1 MGEMD
6 TATKALTSD
15 ILGGCG
21 LKSAAKT
28 EVEIEFQ
35 LQYANFSLDKV
46 LGVISNGLRSLEKM
60 IEAICYHVSGPA
72 EFLDQLC
79 AGTWS
84 LPGHRTSKTC
94 TSSC

>member
-1 MGEMD
+1 MGEVD

-28 EVEIEFQ
+28 EQVEIEFQ
-35 LQYANFSLDKV
+35 LQYTNLDRV
-46 LGVISNGLRSLEKM
+46 LDVILNGLRSLEKM
-60 IEAICYHVSGPA
+60 IEAICYHISGSA

-84 LPGHRTSKTC
+84 LPGHRTSTTC